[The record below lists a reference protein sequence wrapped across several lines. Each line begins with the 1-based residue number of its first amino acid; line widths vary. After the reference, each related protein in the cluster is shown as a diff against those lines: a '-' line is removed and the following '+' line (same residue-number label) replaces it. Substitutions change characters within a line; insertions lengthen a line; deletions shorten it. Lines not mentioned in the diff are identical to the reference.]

1 MEASGWRPAGRIADT
16 VLARRR
22 FVVDRWRMTPKLP
35 GLLVRYIQQ
44 KRCVAFVGAGLSAG
58 AGLPAWGPL
67 LLKGIDE
74 LVVSLP
80 ESEAH
85 QEELRG
91 LVKRGKLL
99 EVADFC
105 KEKLGAAYHQF
116 LTDQVRGDQVRLP
129 RTHDVLMRLPF
140 SAWVTTNYDKLLER
154 AYSEVKGGF
163 PKTLTHKDTEALG
176 RLLFDGGQFILKA
189 HGDID
194 RPETVVLTSRDYS
207 EIIHANPSFNEVFS
221 GLLLTKALL
230 FVGYSLSDPDFR
242 LLMDRQLTHFKGF
255 VPERYALMSGVGPVE
270 RDVLWRTAR
279 IQVIPYVNQSGTHE
293 EVLHFLEALKAATL
307 PEAPHAGAPV
317 KLGVPAPA
325 SAPPQSTGIHSFNV
339 SGKPRMGMP
348 LPGAPNHLE
357 SLPVPAGFPAR
368 PQMGASPAGGGSG
381 RASEVD
387 DDLSMVVRSPTLSAE
402 VDDDLSI
409 DVPSATLSSPTAP
422 HQLLIELEAGRLQL
436 RLLGADAVPLAQGIA
451 PTRLNEDVWLSLTK
465 AVEAGSKS
473 HAWLYSHLVK
483 LFAEHLPREV
493 LDALGKQGVS
503 SLPPLVLAPAP
514 ELARFPWELL
524 PLQGA
529 PVCLK
534 RRVVRAPVGVSVQV
548 RGAPQVRAAPRLLLV
563 EGVSGGGGELERL
576 ARLYEGVPG
585 FSCTV
590 LRGVDATFARVMGEL
605 DDALPDLFHYTGDI
619 GQLDGELY
627 LNLPGDMDLSLG
639 ALRSVFGRGRL
650 PFLVINAPSS
660 AFAPYAFGVT
670 PVKQGYQRL
679 PVPHSR
685 AAIFEG
691 RDGFMGLATQLG
703 VGAFVGAID
712 KPDANAGRG
721 FMVALH
727 RALLTG
733 LPVSDAVRA
742 ARKETW
748 TLEDPTAFQYVLS
761 GDGELQLWDSRRE
774 EGTE

>member
-1 MEASGWRPAGRIADT
+1 
-16 VLARRR
+16 
-22 FVVDRWRMTPKLP
+22 MTPKLP

-58 AGLPAWGPL
+58 AGLPTWGRL

-74 LVVSLP
+74 LVVSIP
-80 ESEAH
+80 EGEGH
-85 QEELRG
+85 QEELRN
-91 LVKRGKLL
+91 LVERGKLL

-116 LTDQVRGDQVRLP
+116 LTDQIRGDQAELP
-129 RTHDVLMRLPF
+129 GTHDVLMHLPF

-154 AYSEVKGGF
+154 AYSKVKGGF
-163 PKTLTHKDTEALG
+163 PKTLTHKDTDALG

-207 EIIHANPSFNEVFS
+207 EIIHANPAFNEVFS

-279 IQVIPYVNQSGTHE
+279 IQVIPYVNESGSHA

-307 PEAPHAGAPV
+307 SESPPGGAQA
-317 KLGVPAPA
+317 KLSIPAPA
-325 SAPPQSTGIHSFNV
+325 SAPPQPAGIRPHNV
-339 SGKPRMGMP
+339 AGAPRMGPPRSGARGNLEVRSAPMP
-348 LPGAPNHLE
+348 ASERTPTGASAAGEGAGYPLEQEE
-357 SLPVPAGFPAR
+357 SLPFGALPAEP
-368 PQMGASPAGGGSG
+368 PPPPP
-381 RASEVD
+381 RAPEAQPV
-387 DDLSMVVRSPTLSAE
+387 
-402 VDDDLSI
+402 
-409 DVPSATLSSPTAP
+409 PTAP
-422 HQLLIELEAGRLQL
+422 HRLLIEPAAGRIQL
-436 RLLGADAVPLAQGIA
+436 RLLGGDAMPVAQGIA
-451 PTRLNEDVWLSLTK
+451 PTRLNEDVRLSLTR

-473 HAWLYSHLVK
+473 HAWLYTHLME
-483 LFAEHLPREV
+483 LFAEYLPREV
-493 LDALGKQGVS
+493 LDALGRQGAS
-503 SLPPLVLAPAP
+503 PQPPLVLCPTP

-534 RRVVRAPVGVSVQV
+534 RRLVRAPVGVSVQV
-548 RGAPQVRAAPRLLLV
+548 RGAPQVRASPRILLV
-563 EGVSGGGGELERL
+563 EGRGGADGGGARELERL
-576 ARLYEGVPG
+576 ARLYEGAPG
-585 FSCTV
+585 LSCKV
-590 LRGVDATFARVMGEL
+590 LMGADATFAHVMAEL

-639 ALRSVFGRGRL
+639 ALRSVLSRGRL
-650 PFLVINAPSS
+650 PFLVMNAPSS
-660 AFAPYAFGVT
+660 AFAPYAFGVS
-670 PVKQGYQRL
+670 PVKGGYQRL
-679 PVPHSR
+679 SVPNSR

-691 RDGFMGLATQLG
+691 REGFMGLATQMG
-703 VGAFVGAID
+703 VGAFVGAFD
-712 KPDANAGRG
+712 RPGARASAG

-733 LPVSDAVRA
+733 LPAADAVRA
-742 ARKETW
+742 AREETW
-748 TLEDPTAFQYVLS
+748 TPDDPTALQYVLS
-761 GDGELQLWDSRRE
+761 GDGDLQLWDSRRA
-774 EGTE
+774 EGVE